1 MTQNNLR
8 TMIGFTLFGALMGS
22 FIPSAGFLMWIVSES
37 TGLAVGV
44 VFFALSALVLARKF
58 VLSPVLGLGGGLFI
72 GALIG
77 ALIGLTFNAARVT
90 LEIPLGIVGA
100 LTGGAL
106 SLLAWGIVGLA
117 FGDADPQ
124 KNFQPRFSFAI
135 ALLFAWIVGFGGAF
149 LYPLVAGVLDALGFG
164 TITGGIAG
172 TFLGSA
178 VAMELQKRESKKPKK
193 R

>member
-1 MTQNNLR
+1 MTQSNLR

-22 FIPSAGFLMWIVSES
+22 FISSVGFWMWIVSES
-37 TGLAVGV
+37 VGLVVGV
-44 VFFALSALVLARKF
+44 VFFALSAFLLSRKF
-58 VLSPVLGLGGGLFI
+58 VFSPVLGLGGGLFI

-77 ALIGLTFNAARVT
+77 ALIGLAFNAARVT
-90 LEIPLGIVGA
+90 LEIPPGVVGA
-100 LTGGAL
+100 IAGGAL
-106 SLLAWGIVGLA
+106 SLIAWGILGLA

-135 ALLFAWIVGFGGAF
+135 ALLFAWIVGFGGALF
-149 LYPLVAGVLDALGFG
+149 YPLFAGILDAVGFG
-164 TITGGIAG
+164 TIAGGVAG

-178 VAMELQKRESKKPKK
+178 AAVELQKRESKRPKK

>member
-1 MTQNNLR
+1 MTQNNFR
-8 TMIGFTLFGALMGS
+8 TMLGFALFGALMGS
-22 FIPSAGFLMWIVSES
+22 FISSAGFLMWIVSES
-37 TGLAVGV
+37 TGLVVGG
-44 VFFALSALVLARKF
+44 VFFALSALVLARN
-58 VLSPVLGLGGGLFI
+58 VPLSPLLGLGGGLFV

-77 ALIGLTFNAARVT
+77 ALMGLAVNAARVT
-90 LEIPLGIVGA
+90 LEIPPGVVGA

-106 SLLAWGIVGLA
+106 SLIAWGIVGLA

-124 KNFQPRFSFAI
+124 QNFQPRFSFAI
-135 ALLFAWIVGFGGAF
+135 ALLFAWIVGFGGALF
-149 LYPLVAGVLDALGFG
+149 YPLFVGILDALGFG
-164 TITGGIAG
+164 TIAGGIAG

>member
-1 MTQNNLR
+1 MTQSNVR

-22 FIPSAGFLMWIVSES
+22 FISSAGFLMWIVSES

-44 VFFALSALVLARKF
+44 VFFALSALVLARNVPF
-58 VLSPVLGLGGGLFI
+58 SPVLGLGGGLFV

-77 ALIGLTFNAARVT
+77 ALIGLAFNAARVT
-90 LEIPLGIVGA
+90 LEIPPGVVGA
-100 LTGGAL
+100 ITGGAL
-106 SLLAWGIVGLA
+106 SLIAWGIVGLA

-135 ALLFAWIVGFGGAF
+135 ALLFAWIVGFGGALF
-149 LYPLVAGVLDALGFG
+149 FPLVAGMLNALGVG
-164 TITGGIAG
+164 TITGGVAG

-178 VAMELQKRESKKPKK
+178 AAMELQKRESKKPK
-193 R
+193 RR

>member
-1 MTQNNLR
+1 MTPNNLR
-8 TMIGFTLFGALMGS
+8 TMFGFTLFGALMGS
-22 FIPSAGFLMWIVSES
+22 FISSAGFPMWIVSES
-37 TGLAVGV
+37 AGLVIGI
-44 VFFALSALVLARKF
+44 VFFVTSAIILARGIS
-58 VLSPVLGLGGGLFI
+58 LAPLLGLGSGLFI

-77 ALIGLTFNAARVT
+77 ALIGLAFNAARLT
-90 LEIPLGIVGA
+90 LNIPIGIGGGLA
-100 LTGGAL
+100 GGAL
-106 SLLAWGIVGLA
+106 SLIAWGIVGLA

-135 ALLFAWIVGFGGAF
+135 AMLFAWIVGFGGALF
-149 LYPLVAGVLDALGFG
+149 YPLIAGALDAMGLG

-178 VAMELQKRESKKPKK
+178 TAMELQKRESKKSKK